1 MTDAAP
7 TAPAPTAQAAKLAPL
22 SPAERMARSR
32 ARRKKGL
39 FCLTLEIRES
49 EVDAFVRCGRIKPEE
64 RGSPAAIREAVYSL
78 LKKPRRLDDADSRAQ
93 EAGDWLSWRSGLKDD
108 RWAQTGG
115 PRSRTASG
123 NAAAWSWSAPSLGV
137 PCFAGEAT
145 AAANLARTVCRQRGN
160 AHAAN
165 SQRRPVF

>member
-64 RGSPAAIREAVYSL
+64 RASPAAIRAAVYSL
-78 LKKPRRLDDADSRAQ
+78 LKNLVVSMTPIPAPKRP
-93 EAGDWLSWRSGLKDD
+93 G
-108 RWAQTGG
+108 TGSHG
-115 PRSRTASG
+115 G
-123 NAAAWSWSAPSLGV
+123 AA
-137 PCFAGEAT
+137 
-145 AAANLARTVCRQRGN
+145 
-160 AHAAN
+160 
-165 SQRRPVF
+165 